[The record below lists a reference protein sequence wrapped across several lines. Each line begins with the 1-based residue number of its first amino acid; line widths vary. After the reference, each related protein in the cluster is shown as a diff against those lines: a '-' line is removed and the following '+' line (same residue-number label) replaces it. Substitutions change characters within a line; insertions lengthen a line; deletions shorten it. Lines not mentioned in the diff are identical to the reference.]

1 MNVHKQHVNLT
12 DAAMFSFCLAIRL
25 PWVEASD
32 YHLFQLRRNIVKNVL
47 KIQEVYSG
55 ARIIR
60 TFFAAEEVKRR
71 HLDDLAFAATKCCW
85 CNKTNHMC

>member
-1 MNVHKQHVNLT
+1 MSWST
-12 DAAMFSFCLAIRL
+12 C
-25 PWVEASD
+25 
-32 YHLFQLRRNIVKNVL
+32 NIVKDVL

-71 HLDDLAFAATKCCW
+71 HLDALAFAVTKC
-85 CNKTNHMC
+85 